1 MKELLKMNTLLAKL
15 EHGSASIARLFAD
28 YANFFKTKQGMFR
41 GYKKTFVPRDGYFED
56 PSKMGTSVVAT
67 TVDEKFDWFN
77 EQFKAWLNDVFKVEA
92 TNSAGANRVELIVD
106 GKSFG
111 QLTALELMR
120 LKSILTNKDLES
132 VFVNIPVRS
141 DSEVWNPTTDP
152 EYAGRKVFET
162 DLIKGVTRTTEKEE
176 VILKDP
182 NLDPA
187 HLPANYLAKTSVKSK
202 TVETGDYTQQNFTG
216 EWTQRQRAELL
227 RRRSQL
233 LAAVIEAL
241 KVVNDIAVEK
251 PNLDVDTF
259 VDYLYK
265 G

>member
-1 MKELLKMNTLLAKL
+1 MAEFIKMNTLLAKV
-15 EHGSASIARLFAD
+15 EHATASFRRCIAD
-28 YANFFKTKQGMFR
+28 YAKFFREKQGMFR

-77 EQFKAWLNDVFKVEA
+77 KQFKSWLTDTFRVEA
-92 TNSAGANRVELIVD
+92 TNSKGAKKVLLAVD
-106 GKSFG
+106 GVSFG
-111 QLTALELMR
+111 ELTALDLMR
-120 LKSILTNKDLES
+120 LKNILTDKDLES

-152 EYAGRKVFET
+152 EYKGRAVFET
-162 DLIKGVTRTTEKEE
+162 EMIKGVTRTTETEE
-176 VILKDP
+176 TILKDP

-187 HLPANYLAKTSVKSK
+187 HLPNNYQARTTMKRR
-202 TVETGDYTQQNFTG
+202 TVETGDYTQQYFTG

-227 RRRSQL
+227 RRRSNL

-241 KVVNDIAVEK
+241 KVVNDSEAEE
-251 PNLDVDTF
+251 PNLEVGTLI
-259 VDYLYK
+259 DYLYK

>member
-1 MKELLKMNTLLAKL
+1 MNTLLAKV
-15 EHGSASIARLFAD
+15 EHSTASIARLFAD
-28 YANFFKTKQGMFR
+28 YANFYKTKQGMFR
-41 GYKKTFVPRDGYFED
+41 GYKKTFVPKDGYFDD
-56 PSKMGTSVVAT
+56 PSKMGTVVVAT

-77 EQFKAWLNDVFKVEA
+77 NQFKNWLKEVFSVES
-92 TNSAGANRVELIVD
+92 TNSLGAKTVELKVN

-111 QLTALELMR
+111 NLTALELMR
-120 LKSILTNKDLES
+120 LKNILTNKDLES

-152 EYAGRKVFET
+152 EYAGRNVFET
-162 DLIKGVTRTTEKEE
+162 ELIKGVTRTTEAEE

-182 NLDPA
+182 NLDPS
-187 HLPANYLAKTSVKSK
+187 HLPANYQARTTIKKR

-227 RRRSQL
+227 RRRSEL

-241 KVVNDIAVEK
+241 KEVNDTVVEE
-251 PNLDVDTF
+251 PNLKVDEF